1 MNRRLFLGFGLSAA
15 QQQQCQQLQQAI
27 GAPYRAVISEN
38 LHVTALFVGQLNEP
52 QIQRLISGINES
64 ISAQQLVG
72 FQIVFDT
79 LVYWSKPQILALEA
93 SYCPAALLNI
103 HTCLTQL
110 AAPLTELPAHEQYRP
125 HITLFRKAKAL
136 MPMPNTSVTASMNS
150 LALYESVSTTQGVRY
165 QVLEQWSLANS

>member
-52 QIQRLISGINES
+52 QIQRLISGISES

-93 SYCPAALLNI
+93 NYCPAALLNI
-103 HTCLTQL
+103 HTSLTQL

-136 MPMPNTSVTASMNS
+136 MPMSNTSVTASMNS
-150 LALYESVSTTQGVRY
+150 LALYESVSTTEGVQY